1 MCVGLTELLDCASRG
16 IGSDAKESID
26 HALGHGLALVGLRGQ
41 FAEESLDLGKV
52 ALVPVATTYT
62 FQTLELKQA
71 RLQTSRDVND
81 GYATTRDTRV
91 ICHVA

>member
-52 ALVPVATTYT
+52 ALVPVATTNT
-62 FQTLELKQA
+62 FQTHELKQA
-71 RLQTSRDVND
+71 RLPDLSRRQRRIRHNER
-81 GYATTRDTRV
+81 YT
-91 ICHVA
+91 C